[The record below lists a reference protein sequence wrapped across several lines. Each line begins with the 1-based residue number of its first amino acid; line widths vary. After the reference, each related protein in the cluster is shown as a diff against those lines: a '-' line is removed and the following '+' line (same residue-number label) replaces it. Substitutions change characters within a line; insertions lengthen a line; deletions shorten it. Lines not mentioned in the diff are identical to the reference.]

1 MSKNYQINE
10 ILSAIDSLLSDNK
23 IKPFEKD
30 MKIQKPLVLKKEIKV
45 LDKTINDIPK
55 STEDIIIQAEKQ
67 LKK

>member
-30 MKIQKPLVLKKEIKV
+30 MKTNSLLWKLVEV
-45 LDKTINDIPK
+45 GTD
-55 STEDIIIQAEKQ
+55 
-67 LKK
+67 